1 MKIGILTLPL
11 HTNYGGNLQA
21 YALMTFL
28 SRQGHD
34 VILINRQKAKFKYST
49 SHIKEYII
57 RIIRKYILGK
67 KYIYVFQELK
77 AQQEYPILSK
87 YTQKFI
93 DKYIQPQTETYY
105 TSSDLQK
112 SFSNYNFEAIIV
124 GSDQVWRPRYTPN
137 IYDYYLEF
145 TKDTQLKR
153 ISYAASFGTN
163 EWAYDKEQTARCLQL
178 LENFDSISVRET
190 DAVAFIKEK
199 TGIKATHVLDP
210 TMLLNAKDYRNL
222 LAPDL
227 TQKTDLL
234 VYILDEDKDKKS
246 VIEDISSSLCLKVK
260 RANVNINDFSI
271 EISKRIA
278 PSVESWLQG
287 FYESE
292 FIITDSFHACV
303 FSILFNKPFIA
314 YGNKNR
320 GLSRFSSLLSM
331 FGLEDRLITSKEEF
345 KQINLKEKINWDR
358 VNSKVETERD
368 NAIKFLNNALK

>member
-34 VILINRQKAKFKYST
+34 IVLINRQKAKFKYSS
-49 SHIKEYII
+49 SHIKKYII

-67 KYIYVFQELK
+67 KNVYVFQELK

-112 SFSNYNFEAIIV
+112 GFTNYNFEAIIV

-145 TKDTQLKR
+145 TKGIKLKR

-163 EWAYDKEQTARCLQL
+163 EWTYDKEQTTRCFQL
-178 LENFDSISVRET
+178 LEKFDAISVRET

-199 TGIKATHVLDP
+199 AGIKATHVLDP
-210 TMLLNAKDYRNL
+210 TMLLNAKDYRDL

-227 TQKTDLL
+227 THKTDLL
-234 VYILDEDKDKKS
+234 VYILDEDKDKKF

-331 FGLEDRLITSKEEF
+331 FGLEERLITSKEEF
-345 KQINLKEKINWDR
+345 KQINLKDKINWEL

>member
-28 SRQGHD
+28 ARQGHD
-34 VILINRQKAKFKYST
+34 VILINRQKTKFKYS
-49 SHIKEYII
+49 SSLIKKYAI
-57 RIIRKYILGK
+57 RIIRKYILAQK
-67 KYIYVFQELK
+67 NIYVFQELK
-77 AQQEYPILSK
+77 EQQEYPILSK

-112 SFSNYNFEAIIV
+112 GFTNYNFEAIIV
-124 GSDQVWRPRYTPN
+124 GSDQVWRPRYAPN

-145 TKDTQLKR
+145 TKSAKLKR
-153 ISYAASFGTN
+153 VSYAASFGTN
-163 EWAYDKEQTARCLQL
+163 EWTYDKEQTTRCLQL
-178 LENFDSISVRET
+178 LQKFDSISIREA
-190 DAVAFIKEK
+190 DAVALIKEK
-199 TGIKATHVLDP
+199 ASIDATHVLDP

-222 LAPDL
+222 LATDL
-227 TQKTDLL
+227 TQKADLL

-246 VIEDISSSLCLKVK
+246 VIEDISSSLSLNVK
-260 RANVNINDFSI
+260 LANVNIYDFSI

-331 FGLEDRLITSKEEF
+331 FGLEDRLITSKEEI
-345 KQINLKEKINWDR
+345 KLINLKEKINWDL